1 MASVFFA
8 CAVCDLP
15 VCVCVRACV
24 CVCISRGSR
33 CVTHTHKRGLSRFC
47 ALLGRPQPVLGVS
60 QPVSAGFGRIS
71 AGLAADSLSQ
81 PLSAAETGWR
91 QRQAQCDVRASIW
104 RVAAG
109 SRHTVV
115 RVVRAW
121 AVRACVRTRE
131 DALMSTLTVPAAR
144 SVHIVWEVACVRVC
158 VRACVGRCVRG
169 GARAWLRSQAR
180 PPWAALTRGLR
191 ALARAHRRNGH
202 GKHSRS
208 FRMSGA
214 SMEVSQRMKFVVALF
229 MDHEPRNF
237 DSIIGNSAP
246 W

>member
-1 MASVFFA
+1 MA
-8 CAVCDLP
+8 
-15 VCVCVRACV
+15 
-24 CVCISRGSR
+24 RGCR
-33 CVTHTHKRGLSRFC
+33 L
-47 ALLGRPQPVLGVS
+47 
-60 QPVSAGFGRIS
+60 
-71 AGLAADSLSQ
+71 
-81 PLSAAETGWR
+81 
-91 QRQAQCDVRASIW
+91 
-104 RVAAG
+104 
-109 SRHTVV
+109 RHTVV

-214 SMEVSQRMKFVVALF
+214 SMR
-229 MDHEPRNF
+229 
-237 DSIIGNSAP
+237 
-246 W
+246 